1 MLKKD
6 ANQDYKHQM
15 AENRLNSLEDE
26 NRELRQHI
34 QELKAQT
41 ERCDKMTKD
50 VHAKTR
56 STLDPEPE
64 THTQFT
70 ALGCTGAMVTLSCPS
85 GRTIMTT
92 SANYGQ
98 YDDAC
103 SGCCAPNPMYD
114 CTELV
119 EENRPTDWAGIQLLC
134 DNQTSCEFQNLGSI
148 IDSCEV
154 GYTSD
159 YMQVF
164 YDCLP
169 HDETG
174 PVAFTAWANTG
185 NPTDYV
191 SADIIVFN
199 EVLSNIGGHY
209 NTDTSS
215 FICPWDGVYVFSV
228 DVQGYVSDPSHIDLM
243 QNSDYRT
250 RVFNDEI
257 SYAYNRGSMT
267 TVLDCQHG
275 DVIWIRAGST
285 CSIYGGYQP
294 YTTFSGF
301 LLQRY

>member
-1 MLKKD
+1 MREVRAEQ
-6 ANQDYKHQM
+6 ANCHPLTTDVQD
-15 AENRLNSLEDE
+15 RP
-26 NRELRQHI
+26 
-34 QELKAQT
+34 
-41 ERCDKMTKD
+41 
-50 VHAKTR
+50 
-56 STLDPEPE
+56 DPEPE

-70 ALGCTGAMVTLSCPS
+70 ELGCTGATVTLSCPS
-85 GRTIMTT
+85 GRTILTT

-98 YDDAC
+98 WAIAC
-103 SGCCAPNPMYD
+103 SDCCAPNPGSD

-119 EENRPTDWAGIQLLC
+119 EENQPIDWAELQLLC
-134 DNQTSCEFQNLGSI
+134 DNQTSCEFQNVGSA
-148 IDSCEV
+148 IDTCEV

-169 HDETG
+169 HDETE

-185 NPTDYV
+185 NPTDYI

-199 EVLSNIGGHY
+199 EVLSNVGGHY

-267 TVLDCQHG
+267 TVLDCERG

-285 CSIYGGYQP
+285 CSIYGGYNR

-301 LLQRY
+301 LLHRY